1 MQELQQQG
9 MGKNVDM
16 HGAGFDILFKVH
28 VVHSLPYLH
37 LYLGPYLI

>member
-28 VVHSLPYLH
+28 VVHP
-37 LYLGPYLI
+37 PICICI